1 MPTTTIFSTVVHGR
15 KPFNNAANSI
25 ISDVLR
31 GPRNSWN
38 IINKMEISLK
48 SITEQ
53 KSLKNVNNNNNNNN
67 NYNKTKKYTYT
78 KNNPFLPPPHIALN
92 GAFT

>member
-1 MPTTTIFSTVVHGR
+1 MQ
-15 KPFNNAANSI
+15 
-25 ISDVLR
+25 
-31 GPRNSWN
+31 
-38 IINKMEISLK
+38 ISLK

-67 NYNKTKKYTYT
+67 NTTNNNNNNNNYNKTKKHTYT
-78 KNNPFLPPPHIALN
+78 KNNPFLPPTHIALN

>member
-1 MPTTTIFSTVVHGR
+1 MQ
-15 KPFNNAANSI
+15 
-25 ISDVLR
+25 
-31 GPRNSWN
+31 
-38 IINKMEISLK
+38 ISLK

-67 NYNKTKKYTYT
+67 NNYNKTKKHTYT